1 MIIESMHVARF
12 RGFQNLEFDLGKQI
26 TLIAG
31 QNGTQKSTLLG
42 MLTQT
47 FSIGNDHVMHGQVPL
62 SGGSFRSSFSE
73 KFRLSPKF
81 DVPKQHEWTLTLFD
95 SSEKFTIESI
105 PRSSASSHLRFWR
118 KGNRSAGSGYIQLPV
133 IFLSL
138 KRLLPNAEE
147 LGFDED
153 PSVTLSESEIAF
165 YKKWYRSILITED
178 KLEKVDYLKSKN
190 KETAGVTSDHYDW
203 RSNSA
208 GQDNIGKILLAI
220 MSFQRLK
227 DSFPNEYKGG
237 ILAIDEIDAAL
248 YSGAQLK
255 LLDALLKFSSVLNIQ
270 IIATTH
276 SMPMI
281 EKALEISHTKG
292 RESSTKVIYLKK
304 SDGMVTLEKNINAEK
319 IKNHLDVS
327 LGKTLKLTIDIF
339 AEDEECRDFAKYCL
353 GRKLRGINFVDCA
366 LGCGNLIQLAK
377 QKVPAFLH
385 PNSVVIVD
393 GDVVPQKI
401 AKLKNYIALPGN
413 DSPEKLLSTFL
424 DGLSDTDPFWTAKN
438 TSYNKQICFRDYS
451 LEDIHSDRDKAKKWY
466 NEQKS
471 TGVWGQGASELFR
484 RYFKDNPAEKDS
496 FAEKFKSIYDEIV
509 KSKGFENLIA

>member
-1 MIIESMHVARF
+1 MHVEKF
-12 RGFQNLEFDLGKQI
+12 RGFQNLEFDLGKQV

-47 FSIGNDHVMHGQVPL
+47 FSIGKTHVMHGLSPL
-62 SGGSFRSSFSE
+62 SGGSFRSSFSD

-81 DVPKQHEWTLTLFD
+81 DVPKEHEWTLTL
-95 SSEKFTIESI
+95 SGSEEKFTIESLA
-105 PRSSASSHLRFWR
+105 RRNATSHLRFWR

-147 LGFDED
+147 SGFDED
-153 PSVTLSESEIAF
+153 PSITLSDSEVEF
-165 YKKWYRSILITED
+165 YKKWYRTILISGD

-208 GQDNIGKILLAI
+208 GQDNVGKILLAI
-220 MSFQRLK
+220 LSFKRLK
-227 DSFPNEYKGG
+227 DSFPEDYKGG

-255 LLDALLKFSSVLNIQ
+255 LLEALMNFSSKLNIQ

-281 EKALEISHTKG
+281 EKAIETSNTKG
-292 RESSTKVIYLKK
+292 REDSTKVIYLKK
-304 SDGMVTLEKNINAEK
+304 SDGVVTLEQDLNAEK

-327 LGKTLKLTIDIF
+327 LGKVLKFSVDVF
-339 AEDEECRDFAKYCL
+339 AEDEECRDFSRACL
-353 GRKLRGINFVDCA
+353 GRKFKGLNYVDCS
-366 LGCGNLIQLAK
+366 LGCENLIQLAK
-377 QKVPAFLH
+377 QKIPAFLY
-385 PNSVVIVD
+385 PNSVVVVD
-393 GDVVPQKI
+393 GDVATNKI
-401 AKLKNYIALPGN
+401 SKLKNYIALPGG
-413 DSPEKLLSTFL
+413 DSPEKVLSTFL
-424 DGLSDTDPFWTAKN
+424 SELSDTDSFWTVKN
-438 TSYNKQICFRDYS
+438 PAYNKQICFRDYS
-451 LEDIHSDRDKAKKWY
+451 LEDIHSDRTKAKKWY
-466 NEQKS
+466 NDQKS
-471 TGVWGQGASELFR
+471 TGVWGNGASELYK
-484 RYFKDNPAEKDS
+484 RYFKQHPEDKES
-496 FAEKFKSIYDEIV
+496 YIEKFKLIYDEVV
-509 KSKGFENLIA
+509 KHKGF